1 MNQDK
6 YAFSQ
11 LIDFFLESTTL
22 MLYGPLSDCESMRDL
37 CILADAHY
45 QKPHRL
51 GFGKN
56 IALFTLSRA
65 NANRDYRIFEKF
77 A

>member
-1 MNQDK
+1 M
-6 YAFSQ
+6 
-11 LIDFFLESTTL
+11 
-22 MLYGPLSDCESMRDL
+22 MLYGQLSNCESMRDL
-37 CILADAHY
+37 CILDDAHY

>member
-1 MNQDK
+1 M
-6 YAFSQ
+6 
-11 LIDFFLESTTL
+11 
-22 MLYGPLSDCESMRDL
+22 MLYGQLSNCESMRDL
-37 CILADAHY
+37 CILDDAYY

-51 GFGKN
+51 GFEKS
-56 IALFTLSRA
+56 IALSTLSRA